1 MLAVERGI
9 MAVQQGVLY
18 QPLRS
23 SQHSLGWPA
32 INLITTNTGLRK
44 GKIFTGTEFLAG
56 THFDTVGLCID
67 YRISSLKIIKML

>member
-23 SQHSLGWPA
+23 SQHPLGWPA
-32 INLITTNTGLRK
+32 VYLTTTNTNKRFLVG
-44 GKIFTGTEFLAG
+44 FSEFLAG
-56 THFDTVGLCID
+56 THFDTMGLCTD
-67 YRISSLKIIKML
+67 SGISSLKIIKML